1 MKITKTDSPP
11 KDLVY
16 FGEAKQENHADEELD
31 LSPKQVEDVVEI
43 FNTPLT
49 GSYNWDYT
57 VADNRIKKLYELGKE
72 MNWNGSIDLD
82 WDYNHPADEKLMG
95 IEGFSPPH
103 EELDAYKNLS
113 PEEKIEF
120 DRHETAEVLSQF
132 LHGEQGALLVASQ
145 LANCAPTFNAKLY
158 AASQTFDEARHVEVF
173 NRYLQEKVGYHYP
186 INPNLKALLDKIL
199 TDPRWDLKFIGMQI
213 IIEGLA
219 LAAFTNMKLSAK
231 DPLLKTL
238 LHYVIRDEARH
249 VTFGI
254 NYLEDFVTTLSPEE
268 IEDRA
273 QFAYEAC
280 VISRERLS
288 NNKAMSKYLNMTEEE
303 ARKFQLENGAMDQF
317 RSFLFSRVMPN
328 LKKIGLLTDSVRP
341 KYEALGILEYEH
353 APSDFEIDWA
363 EITKPLETSEEVKKE
378 SDEMLASIQA
388 QAAASEASANS

>member
-1 MKITKTDSPP
+1 MKITKTDGPP
-11 KDLVY
+11 KDVLY
-16 FGEAKQENHADEELD
+16 FEEDYKDDELD
-31 LSPKQVEDVVEI
+31 LSPQDVEDVAEI
-43 FNTPLT
+43 FKTPLT

-72 MNWNGSIDLD
+72 LNWNGSIDLD
-82 WDYNHPADEKLMG
+82 WDYNHPKDKPLTG
-95 IEGFSPPH
+95 IEGVTLPH
-103 EELDAYKNLS
+103 EELDAWKNLTD
-113 PEEKIEF
+113 EEKMEF

-145 LANCAPTFNAKLY
+145 IVSCAPTFNAKMY

-173 NRYLQEKVGYHYP
+173 NRYLQEKVGFHYP

-199 TDPRWDLKFIGMQI
+199 TDERWDLKFIGMQI

-219 LAAFTNMKLSAK
+219 LAAFTNMKLSAN
-231 DPLLKTL
+231 DTLLKTL

-254 NYLEDFVTTLSPEE
+254 NYLEDFVQTLSPEE

-280 VISRERLS
+280 VISRDRLI
-288 NNKAMSKYLNMTEEE
+288 NTKAMSKYLKMTDEEVRE
-303 ARKFQLENGAMDQF
+303 FQLSNGAMDQF
-317 RSFLFSRVMPN
+317 RSFLFSRVM
-328 LKKIGLLTDSVRP
+328 LLTDSVRP

-363 EITKPLETSEEVKKE
+363 EITKPLESSDQVKAE
-378 SDEMLASIQA
+378 SDEMLAEILKA
-388 QAAASEASANS
+388 QEAANS